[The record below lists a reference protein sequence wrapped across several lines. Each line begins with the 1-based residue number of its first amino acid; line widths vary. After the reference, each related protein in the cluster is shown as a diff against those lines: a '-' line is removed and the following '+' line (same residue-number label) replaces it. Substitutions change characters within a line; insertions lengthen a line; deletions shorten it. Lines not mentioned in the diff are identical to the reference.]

1 MDYFLVV
8 VAAELLP
15 GLFACAM
22 LVLRSAVVSVG
33 EDFIY
38 LFIKVHPIINNQD
51 VLLCVSV
58 SKMLMGW
65 A

>member
-8 VAAELLP
+8 VAAEFLP

-33 EDFIY
+33 ED
-38 LFIKVHPIINNQD
+38 